1 MLRVACYVNMRRKHS
16 TEAHIDHEEIARLR
30 ELIEREERLE
40 QDLKEEVREVARNR
54 DRKLFRELNRQE
66 TKNRRLIMWIGVTIF
81 MLIIFALWASR
92 LTSMVAKPVDI
103 GATKDFDLTEA
114 RDNLQKTVQEVVKGI
129 DEIKKQA
136 KQLDEE
142 TAKATTSA
150 PIKANNVKLP

>member
-1 MLRVACYVNMRRKHS
+1 MRRKHS

-92 LTSMVAKPVDI
+92 LTLMVAKPIDI

-114 RDNLQKTVQEVVKGI
+114 QANLQKTVQEVVKGI

-150 PIKANNVKLP
+150 PIKVNNNATLP